1 MYLNCKNLT
10 CTKSYGLD
18 CECNGR
24 KLNFDWF
31 ESNYLLHGNT
41 NWFNEIMGQI
51 KVFELSDIYFGLQ
64 IKHEYFDWN
73 ILFDYIQLNIV
84 E

>member
-1 MYLNCKNLT
+1 
-10 CTKSYGLD
+10 
-18 CECNGR
+18 
-24 KLNFDWF
+24 
-31 ESNYLLHGNT
+31 
-41 NWFNEIMGQI
+41 MGQI